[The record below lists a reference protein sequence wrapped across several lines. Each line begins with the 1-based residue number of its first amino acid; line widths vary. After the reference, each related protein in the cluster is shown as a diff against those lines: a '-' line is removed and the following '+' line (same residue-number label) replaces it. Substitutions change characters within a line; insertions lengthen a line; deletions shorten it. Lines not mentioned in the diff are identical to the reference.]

1 MPIIFADTLSPSWD
15 LVADIQIL
23 LHFHF
28 MQNAYLAGTLVAI
41 TAGLMG
47 FFMVLRSQ
55 SFAGHSLANVGFAG
69 ATGAV
74 LLGIPPVVGLFLA
87 GVLAAIGIQTLNVAA
102 GERRQSDIAVGAV
115 LTASLAL
122 GFLFIH
128 LATAEYA
135 ANVYNV
141 LFGNVLGISDT
152 DVGVIAYS
160 TLVLLAVLIFIAR
173 PFFFAS
179 LDPDVAA
186 ASGVPV
192 RLLAFGY
199 LVLLALE
206 VAVAVQIVGVL
217 LIFALLVTPAAIAQ
231 YVTTRPAVA
240 AALAVALALLFTWMG
255 LAVGYFTLYPVGF
268 FITTFAFG
276 TYALVRGGRF
286 VLKRAGQRHLAL
298 SHLERSGGEVMSV
311 VVAGVLPPFTLN
323 LWQDV
328 QAMLS
333 YDFMRQALLA
343 GTILSIVAGLVG
355 YFVVLRHQSFA
366 GESLSDV
373 AFAGALGRC
382 SPGHQ
387 PACVLAGHHYRGGS
401 GDGGIRRAVA
411 GTRRGHW
418 DGACLGAGIGG
429 ALPEPVHDAGQRD
442 RHGLLRRNGVVR
454 QPPGHLRRPD
464 TYHRARQR
472 TGGAP
477 PPPHRASVALRLA

>member
-15 LVADIQIL
+15 LVADLQIL

-41 TAGLMG
+41 SAGLMG
-47 FFMVLRSQ
+47 FFMVLRGQ

-74 LLGIPPVVGLFLA
+74 LLGLPPVVGLFLA
-87 GVLAAIGIQTLNVAA
+87 GVLAAVGMQLLNVAA

-141 LFGNVLGISDT
+141 LFGNVLGISDSE
-152 DVGVIAYS
+152 VGVIAVS
-160 TLVLLAVLIFIAR
+160 TLVLLAVLLFIAR

-206 VAVAVQIVGVL
+206 VAVAVQVVGVL

-231 YVTTRPAVA
+231 DLTTRPAVA

-255 LAVGYFTLYPVGF
+255 LAVGYFTPYPVGF

-286 VLKRAGQRHLAL
+286 VRDR
-298 SHLERSGGEVMSV
+298 V
-311 VVAGVLPPFTLN
+311 VRRRLTSLP
-323 LWQDV
+323 
-328 QAMLS
+328 S
-333 YDFMRQALLA
+333 SR
-343 GTILSIVAGLVG
+343 VG
-355 YFVVLRHQSFA
+355 
-366 GESLSDV
+366 
-373 AFAGALGRC
+373 
-382 SPGHQ
+382 
-387 PACVLAGHHYRGGS
+387 
-401 GDGGIRRAVA
+401 
-411 GTRRGHW
+411 
-418 DGACLGAGIGG
+418 GAG
-429 ALPEPVHDAGQRD
+429 
-442 RHGLLRRNGVVR
+442 
-454 QPPGHLRRPD
+454 
-464 TYHRARQR
+464 
-472 TGGAP
+472 
-477 PPPHRASVALRLA
+477 

>member
-1 MPIIFADTLSPSWD
+1 MPIALADTLSPSWD

-41 TAGLMG
+41 SAGLMG
-47 FFMVLRSQ
+47 FFMVLRGQ

-74 LLGIPPVVGLFLA
+74 LFGIPPVVGLFLA
-87 GVLAAIGIQTLNVAA
+87 GVLAAVGIQTLNVAA

-115 LTASLAL
+115 LTAALAL

-141 LFGNVLGISDT
+141 LFGNVLGINDT
-152 DVGVIAYS
+152 DVGVIAVS
-160 TLVLLAVLIFIAR
+160 TLVLLGVLLFIAR

-206 VAVAVQIVGVL
+206 VAVAVQVVGVL

-231 YVTTRPAVA
+231 DLTTRPAVA
-240 AALAVALALLFTWMG
+240 AAIAVALALLFTWIG
-255 LAVGYFTLYPVGF
+255 LAAGYFTPYPVSF

-286 VLKRAGQRHLAL
+286 VLDRMRRSSLA
-298 SHLERSGGEVMSV
+298 SSSNSRVGGE
-311 VVAGVLPPFTLN
+311 A
-323 LWQDV
+323 
-328 QAMLS
+328 
-333 YDFMRQALLA
+333 
-343 GTILSIVAGLVG
+343 
-355 YFVVLRHQSFA
+355 
-366 GESLSDV
+366 
-373 AFAGALGRC
+373 
-382 SPGHQ
+382 
-387 PACVLAGHHYRGGS
+387 
-401 GDGGIRRAVA
+401 
-411 GTRRGHW
+411 
-418 DGACLGAGIGG
+418 
-429 ALPEPVHDAGQRD
+429 
-442 RHGLLRRNGVVR
+442 
-454 QPPGHLRRPD
+454 
-464 TYHRARQR
+464 
-472 TGGAP
+472 
-477 PPPHRASVALRLA
+477 